1 MQCEVQVYARALMG
15 RPNADS
21 PFPPTCLATPDEAK
35 RFEQAGDGAHCC
47 DLATFR
53 ININTGAHNRWNR
66 SAARVFVRG
75 FLQTG
80 EFECEDDKKI
90 YEAFMTHVRTLRKK
104 YREIGMSKTTAKS
117 KKKDAN
123 RYQRKVTV
131 RLTVRYDLE
140 ARTSQTPSSYARE
153 PRDRWDEL

>member
-131 RLTVRYDLE
+131 RLTVRYTTFLLIAYRATIGDVV
-140 ARTSQTPSSYARE
+140 
-153 PRDRWDEL
+153 